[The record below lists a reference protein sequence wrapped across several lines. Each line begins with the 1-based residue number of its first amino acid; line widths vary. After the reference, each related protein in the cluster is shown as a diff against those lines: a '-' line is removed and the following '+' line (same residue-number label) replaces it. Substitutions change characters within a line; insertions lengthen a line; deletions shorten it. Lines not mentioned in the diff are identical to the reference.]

1 MYKNYNMNQLV
12 LPINLEVKL
21 QDNDIAFVI
30 NDLVESIPDE
40 AFHNFLQKTGRP
52 SYHPRMMLKIIL
64 CAYSQSVFS
73 GRKIEALLKDS
84 IRMMWLAQG
93 HEPSYRTINRFRVD
107 PDVKDILR
115 ELFVQFRSH
124 LVKEKIIDNE
134 AIFID
139 GTKIEAN
146 ANKFTFVWK
155 KSIKNFSDKLIENSN
170 KMYDE
175 LLEKEIIPAI
185 ERENSEELSVHEMEE
200 IVEKLDEKVNEYN
213 QKIEECE
220 IGSERKKIRSKR
232 KYPKQALKKFKDFIK
247 RKNNYEKAMEIL
259 GDRNSYS
266 KTDPDAT
273 FMRMKD
279 DYMKNGQLKPGYNVQ
294 IATEGQYALAYD
306 IFPNPTD
313 TRTLIP
319 FLDKIESQFFQLPK
333 YIVADAG
340 YGGEANYIDI
350 IENRN
355 RIPLIT
361 YNSYLREQKRKYKK
375 DRFNTANWDYN
386 EEHDYY
392 VCPNGQKLTFQYHS
406 HRTDRYG
413 FKRKLKVY
421 QSENCDGCPLRT
433 FCTKAK
439 EGNNRKLYVNET
451 WEKQKEYIRAKL
463 SEEETGEIYKK
474 RKIDVEPVF
483 GFLKANLSFSRFS
496 VRGKSKVENEL
507 GFALMA
513 VNLRKY
519 TAMSNKDDYKPVANR
534 SKKRTESKFSL
545 IQSVFSYRRL
555 VLSQPL
561 FLLVSIKVLGENC
574 PLKIRREMYKF
585 NCTSKNKRRTSM
597 EVMVMKG
604 KRVLFLLFLIIVCS
618 LFPAGVNREAKAFSE
633 QVIQHGAFGEDV
645 IELQAR
651 LKYIGFY
658 TGEIDGVF
666 GWRTYWALRNFQ
678 YEFGLPVDG
687 LAGKA
692 TKDKLVQVTEYDEVK
707 VKAEMWNVD
716 PEVVRKQL
724 QGKTTQQATN
734 QKQKQPQTN
743 QQQTGAQQVPTGTT
757 KVNVPHGF
765 SQNDINLM
773 ANAVYGEARGEPYEG
788 QVAVAAVILNRLKS
802 PIFPDT
808 VSGVIFEPRAFTA
821 VADGQIWLTPDE
833 TAKRAVLDAINGW
846 DPSGNALY
854 YFNPETATSP
864 WIWTRPQIKR
874 IGKHIFCK

>member
-40 AFHNFLQKTGRP
+40 VFDNFLRKTGRP

-115 ELFVQFRSH
+115 ELFVQFRSQ
-124 LVKEKIIDNE
+124 LVKEKVIDNE

-155 KSIKNFSDKLIENSN
+155 KSIKKFSDKLIENSN

-220 IGSERKKIRSKR
+220 IGSERKKIRSER

-306 IFPNPTD
+306 VFPNPTD

-355 RIPLIT
+355 RVPLIT

-463 SEEETGEIYKK
+463 SEKEAGEIYKK

-545 IQSVFSYRRL
+545 IQSVFTYRR
-555 VLSQPL
+555 
-561 FLLVSIKVLGENC
+561 
-574 PLKIRREMYKF
+574 
-585 NCTSKNKRRTSM
+585 
-597 EVMVMKG
+597 
-604 KRVLFLLFLIIVCS
+604 RVLKGFVPASTDLASFYFFTIENQLLIQFQFL
-618 LFPAGVNREAKAFSE
+618 FS
-633 QVIQHGAFGEDV
+633 F
-645 IELQAR
+645 
-651 LKYIGFY
+651 
-658 TGEIDGVF
+658 
-666 GWRTYWALRNFQ
+666 
-678 YEFGLPVDG
+678 
-687 LAGKA
+687 
-692 TKDKLVQVTEYDEVK
+692 
-707 VKAEMWNVD
+707 
-716 PEVVRKQL
+716 
-724 QGKTTQQATN
+724 
-734 QKQKQPQTN
+734 
-743 QQQTGAQQVPTGTT
+743 
-757 KVNVPHGF
+757 
-765 SQNDINLM
+765 
-773 ANAVYGEARGEPYEG
+773 
-788 QVAVAAVILNRLKS
+788 
-802 PIFPDT
+802 
-808 VSGVIFEPRAFTA
+808 
-821 VADGQIWLTPDE
+821 
-833 TAKRAVLDAINGW
+833 
-846 DPSGNALY
+846 
-854 YFNPETATSP
+854 
-864 WIWTRPQIKR
+864 
-874 IGKHIFCK
+874 